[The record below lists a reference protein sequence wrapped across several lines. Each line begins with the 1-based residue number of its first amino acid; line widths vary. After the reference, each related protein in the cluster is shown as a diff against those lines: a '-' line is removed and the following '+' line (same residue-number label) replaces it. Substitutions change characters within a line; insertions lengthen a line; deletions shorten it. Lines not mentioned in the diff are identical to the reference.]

1 MPDNQPDME
10 EALIGALILSPKEYP
25 VVAAIVKPD
34 DIAKENVRSVY
45 DAIRILASEG
55 TPIDPVLIRDEL
67 KRTGRLE
74 PVGGVTGLNSLTDAA
89 TTGTNAKYY
98 AECVARAA
106 RERRVRQAIE
116 NAHLSLEIGGD
127 VDEVCGE
134 LRADLNGAEANDIR
148 RLNARPIFDIT
159 MEQLDPGKKRDLIS
173 TGFSILDICH
183 GGGLARGSLTIVG
196 AAPSVGKTQFVINLI
211 PALQYQK
218 NPARVLHVS
227 MEMGETEMVQRLVAI
242 TGGLNINTT
251 KQFFQATAA
260 KYTRDEFGDK
270 FQRGL
275 VVMKNIPMRMISG
288 SFTPDELRAIAFRYS
303 GRFDVMI
310 VDYVQRCKGEKGQ
323 QTRERV
329 EAATRACK
337 DIAMEHD
344 AAVIAIASLNR
355 DGYKES
361 NAKPDIQHLRESGN
375 IEFDADNIWM
385 LWRQKNTSVTTEDME
400 LYIRKQRNG
409 PLAKVLYDFEL
420 PTGNITEK
428 PEEQQDKY

>member
-1 MPDNQPDME
+1 MRDESIDAE
-10 EALIGALILSPKEYP
+10 DSLVGALILAPKEYP
-25 VVAAIVKPD
+25 IVAAIVKPED
-34 DIAKENVRSVY
+34 FAKEQARMVFE
-45 DAIRILASEG
+45 AIRFLSSEG

-67 KRTGRLE
+67 RRSGNLE
-74 PVGGVTGLNSLTDAA
+74 AVGGIAGLNSLSDAA
-89 TTGTNAKYY
+89 TSGANAKFY

-106 RERRVRQAIE
+106 RERRVRQAIVK
-116 NAHLSLEIGGD
+116 AHMSLEIGND
-127 VDEVCGE
+127 IDDVCGE
-134 LRADLNGAEANDIR
+134 LRADLKEAEANDIR

-159 MEQLDPGKKRDLIS
+159 MDQLDPEKKRDLIA
-173 TGFSILDICH
+173 TGFNILDICH
-183 GGGLARGSLTIVG
+183 GGGIARGSLTIVG

-211 PALQYQK
+211 PAFQYQ
-218 NPARVLHVS
+218 NSPARVLHVS

-242 TGGLNINTT
+242 MGGLNISTT

-260 KYTRDEFGDK
+260 KYTRDKFGDR

-275 VVMKNIPMRMISG
+275 KAMKGVPMRMISG
-288 SFTPDELRAIAFRYS
+288 SFTPDELRAIANRYS

-323 QTRERV
+323 PTRDRV
-329 EAATRACK
+329 ESATRACK

-361 NAKPDIQHLRESGN
+361 GAKPDMQHLRESGN

-409 PLAKVLYDFEL
+409 PLAKVVYDFEL
-420 PTGNITEK
+420 PTGTITEK
-428 PEEQQDKY
+428 PEEQQERY